1 MSHRAQGY
9 EIFLYLALGSSEL
22 LHNQINIAM
31 IHPLATAAP
40 CKFAAASLVAKEKIN
55 KYIERNLLRIRKH

>member
-1 MSHRAQGY
+1 MSHRVQGY

-31 IHPLATAAP
+31 IHPLATTAP
-40 CKFAAASLVAKEKIN
+40 CKFAVVSLVAKEKIN
-55 KYIERNLLRIRKH
+55 KYMERNLL

>member
-1 MSHRAQGY
+1 MSHRVQGY

-31 IHPLATAAP
+31 IHPLAATTP
-40 CKFAAASLVAKEKIN
+40 CKFAVVSLAAKEKIN
-55 KYIERNLLRIRKH
+55 KYMERNLL

>member
-1 MSHRAQGY
+1 MSHRVQGY

-31 IHPLATAAP
+31 IHPLATTAP
-40 CKFAAASLVAKEKIN
+40 CKFASLVPKEKIN
-55 KYIERNLLRIRKH
+55 KYIERNLL